1 MIDGPIARKLNK
13 VSEFGSKLDTIADFI
28 FLMVTLIKL
37 IPNIDLSISIILWI
51 ILIAVIKVFSVL
63 FGLINK
69 RRLVVVHTVLDKV
82 TGFVLF
88 LLPLTISFLEIS
100 YTSIIVCI
108 IASIAA
114 IDEFY
119 NIRLT
124 INKPILL

>member
-13 VSEFGSKLDTIADFI
+13 VSDFGSKLDTIADFI
-28 FLMVTLIKL
+28 FLMVTLIKI

-51 ILIAVIKVFSVL
+51 ILIALIKVFSVL
-63 FGLINK
+63 FGFINK
-69 RRLVVVHTVLDKV
+69 GRLVVVHTVLDKV

-108 IASIAA
+108 IATIAA

-119 NIRLT
+119 NITL
-124 INKPILL
+124 IIKKPILL